1 MKKLT
6 TMMLLAL
13 LPFAGR
19 AQSKV
24 VANFQQKYANNRHV
38 TQVSINGPVF
48 GFLASLAKYDDS
60 PDARAFANVAAGIK
74 SMQVLQVPY
83 YEAGLSRDEVTSLR
97 HHLTK
102 DGYEDLVTVRDGRE
116 RVNIMAQGNE
126 DELRNMLILAEEKDH
141 FTLLSIKG
149 RLSMQ
154 DLSYLAE
161 NHRNFH

>member
-13 LPFAGR
+13 LPFAGST
-19 AQSKV
+19 QSKAV
-24 VANFQQKYANNRHV
+24 TSFQQKYADNRDV
-38 TQVSINGPVF
+38 THVSINGPVF
-48 GFLASLAKYDDS
+48 GFLASLAEYDDD
-60 PDARAFANVAAGIK
+60 PDAQAFANVAAGIK
-74 SMQVLQVPY
+74 SMEILQVPY
-83 YEAGLSRDEVTSLR
+83 YETGLDRDEVTDLR
-97 HHLTK
+97 HHRAK
-102 DGYEDLVTVRDGRE
+102 DGYEELVTVRDGRE

-149 RLSMQ
+149 RLSMK

-161 NHRNFH
+161 NHRSFH